1 MSELT
6 HKTGMPIGWVNRDGR
21 NLPVFVC
28 SKTGKPISPE
38 NPGTL
43 YWDPETGDMVVLSEA
58 AEAKHGE
65 PDLPYSTELDVHSL
79 ALFLNTAGAD
89 GSESQ
94 RAARENLKETSMI

>member
-1 MSELT
+1 MNEVT
-6 HKTGMPIGWVNRDGR
+6 HKPGMPIGWVNRDGR

-28 SKTGKPISPE
+28 SRTGKPISPD

-43 YWDPETGDMVVLSEA
+43 YWDPQTGEMVVLSNA
-58 AEAKHGE
+58 AEMKHGE
-65 PDLPYSTELDVHSL
+65 PNLPYSTELDVHSL

-94 RAARENLKETSMI
+94 RTARENSKLWSII